1 MNPTPQLDLHP
12 DADSL
17 NAFVEQA
24 LAAPEREQVFAHLA
38 ACSRCRQVIY
48 LAQQA
53 AADAE
58 AAAPASVPAVRSAT
72 QPGAWF
78 TSWRLAW
85 VPAVALALALALVVV
100 FYPRPTAP
108 APELAKVAPRS
119 EPALP
124 TPALQ
129 DQPGAEA
136 APTPAPSAPAR
147 STGRNAKSAPDRAPS
162 GEPAP
167 EAAPAAALPAEPAFI
182 ALSNVDSN
190 AAQPAPG
197 AAMVGQALAQREG
210 AAQFKPQ
217 PAVAA
222 WQQERQPLAGTLS
235 TNANA
240 AQASQKSMRNV
251 VETAHASHP
260 VSVAAAVPRSAT
272 PPVPANRLA
281 AGLEQPMA
289 EASAPRDTSSIKL
302 PSGLTVVSTATA
314 AHRTL
319 AIDLAGALFLS
330 EDSGKHW
337 EPVARQWT
345 GRPIEVRVPRGPSG
359 NSAPAPAFELMS
371 DGGLVWVSPDGKTW
385 TPQ

>member
-190 AAQPAPG
+190 AAQPA
-197 AAMVGQALAQREG
+197 
-210 AAQFKPQ
+210 
-217 PAVAA
+217 VAA

-272 PPVPANRLA
+272 PPVPANGLA

-289 EASAPRDTSSIKL
+289 EASAPRDTGSIKL
-302 PSGLTVVSTATA
+302 PSGLTVVSTATV